1 MSSNSRDTTAAPI
14 VISWNLTR
22 LCNLACGHCYLDAV
36 SRKREAPDELR
47 TEEALGVIDQLA
59 ETAPGAMLI
68 LTGGEPLLRRDLVDL
83 VRAASRKGLM
93 PVIGTNGT
101 LVSAERARMLKDA
114 GCAGVGISLDSANPG
129 FHDRLRGVAGAWQRA
144 IEGIEAARDAGLAI
158 LMQTTLFEENRHDL
172 PAMADLAERFGA
184 MAFNLFFLVCTG
196 RGVTQTDLSAET
208 YEETLREIDRLQR
221 ERPSLKIRAR
231 CAPYMRRI
239 EGLRASESRD
249 GYAEWSSACLAGR
262 RYFRITPQG
271 YITPCPYI
279 PAVAGSLRMQTLRE
293 IWQESPLFARLRDEL
308 PGGKCGAC
316 DYRLSCGGCRARAHA
331 AGGDIMAEDP
341 KCSYIPPAGAEPE
354 TRIEAVTPPIAWTPE
369 ARDRL
374 TRIPAFLRERIR
386 ARLEE
391 RARAQGLSEINAEFM
406 AAHRPGFLTGTLHHA
421 GAVIADEQI
430 QDK

>member
-1 MSSNSRDTTAAPI
+1 MSAAPI

-22 LCNLACGHCYLDAV
+22 LCNLACDHCYLDAV

-83 VRAASRKGLM
+83 VRAASRNGLM
-93 PVIGTNGT
+93 PVVGTNGT
-101 LVSAERARMLKDA
+101 LLSAERARMLKDA
-114 GCAGVGISLDSANPG
+114 GVAGVGISLDSANPG
-129 FHDRLRGVAGAWQRA
+129 FHDRLRGVAGAWQRTV
-144 IEGIEAARDAGLAI
+144 EGIEAARDAGLAI
-158 LMQTTLFEENRHDL
+158 LMQTTLFEENRHEL
-172 PAMADLAERFGA
+172 PAMTDIAERFGA

-239 EGLRASESRD
+239 EGLRAGESRD

-271 YITPCPYI
+271 EVTPCPYI
-279 PAVAGSLRMQTLRE
+279 TETVGDLRAQSLRG
-293 IWQESPLFARLRDEL
+293 IWAQSPLLRRLRTEM

-316 DYRLSCGGCRARAHA
+316 DYRLSCGGCRARAYAA
-331 AGGDIMAEDP
+331 AGDVMAEDP
-341 KCSYIPPAGAEPE
+341 KCLYLPPAGAAPE
-354 TRIEAVTPPIAWTPE
+354 AWRDPGGSELAWTPE
-369 ARDRL
+369 ARERMA
-374 TRIPAFLRERIR
+374 RIPAFLRVMVRHRLEAR
-386 ARLEE
+386 AREE
-391 RARAQGLSEINAEFM
+391 GVSEITAEFM
-406 AAHRPGFLTGTLHHA
+406 QAHRPKN
-421 GAVIADEQI
+421 IARTPFGDGERPR
-430 QDK
+430 